1 MSIRNLIDHQHLDIT
16 NTMKLKEMPPH
27 IGNLVN
33 LRTLSKFIVEK
44 NNSSSRMKELKKLW
58 NIRGTLSILGL
69 NNVVDAKDAMDV
81 NLKEKGKIEE
91 LTMEWGSDIDDD
103 RHTQMKEMQVLESLQ
118 PHRKLK
124 KLTISF
130 YGGRTFPS
138 WIEILR
144 TLHSHRWCICIS
156 KISKTAPC

>member
-1 MSIRNLIDHQHLDIT
+1 M
-16 NTMKLKEMPPH
+16 
-27 IGNLVN
+27 
-33 LRTLSKFIVEK
+33 
-44 NNSSSRMKELKKLW
+44 
-58 NIRGTLSILGL
+58 
-69 NNVVDAKDAMDV
+69 DAKDAMDV

-103 RHTQMKEMQVLESLQ
+103 PHTQRKEMQVLESLQ
-118 PHRKLK
+118 PHRNLK

-144 TLHSHRWCICIS
+144 TPFILTDGAFVSQRLQKLHPVSIS
-156 KISKTAPC
+156 WATVITQKLVH